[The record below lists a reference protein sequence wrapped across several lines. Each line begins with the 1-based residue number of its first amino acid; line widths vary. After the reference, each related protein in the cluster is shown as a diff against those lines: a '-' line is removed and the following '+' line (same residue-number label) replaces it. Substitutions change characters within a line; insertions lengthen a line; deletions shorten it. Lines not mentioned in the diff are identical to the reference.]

1 MLNLAI
7 LKNQIF
13 CRLRVLSRDLIDHF
27 CPKGQFQV
35 KKIGGVLQFP
45 EEKHC
50 SICSGIGCKKKLTY
64 LHINK
69 VSACICRVL
78 GMFKNTMRVL

>member
-50 SICSGIGCKKKLTY
+50 SIVALDVRKNLHTY
-64 LHINK
+64 LLISK
-69 VSACICRVL
+69 VSACICKVL
-78 GMFKNTMRVL
+78 GMFKNTMHVL